1 MSNYLIGDVHGFFDE
16 LKALLA
22 KVNFDKEK
30 DTLWLTGDLV
40 SRGPQ
45 SLKVLRYAR
54 SLGKALR
61 MVLGNHDLHLLAIH
75 AGMRKNNPKD
85 HLTSLLAAPDVD
97 QLMDWLRQQPLLQI
111 DDDLK
116 LIMTHAGIY
125 PKWDKKTAQTC
136 AQEIEVALRG
146 NRLPLFL
153 DRSHTQTPHSWSP
166 KLKGDARLQLITNA
180 LTRMRYCFS
189 DGSLDM
195 THKEIP
201 EKVQGD
207 LYPWFLLPRLLEP
220 EYAIAFGHWSAL
232 KGKGTP
238 NNIYALDTGC
248 CWGNELT
255 LLHWEEK
262 RYFMQPAYKCENEF

>member
-1 MSNYLIGDVHGFFDE
+1 MSNYLIGDVHGCFDE

-40 SRGPQ
+40 SRGLQ
-45 SLKVLRYAR
+45 SLEVLRYAR

-61 MVLGNHDLHLLAIH
+61 MVLGNHDLHLLAIY
-75 AGMRKNNPKD
+75 ARLRKNNPQD
-85 HLTSLLAAPDVD
+85 HLTALLSAPDVD
-97 QLMDWLRQQPLLQI
+97 ELIDWLRQQPILQI
-111 DDDLK
+111 DNDLK
-116 LIMTHAGIY
+116 LIMTHAGIH
-125 PKWDKKTAQTC
+125 PQWNKKTAQKC
-136 AQEIEVALRG
+136 AKEIENML
-146 NRLPLFL
+146 LSDHIPLFL
-153 DRSHTQTPHSWSP
+153 DKSHTETPHLWSP
-166 KLKGDARLQLITNA
+166 ELKGDVRLQFMTNV

-195 THKEIP
+195 THKEVP
-201 EKVQGD
+201 EKMQGD

-220 EYAIAFGHWSAL
+220 EYAIAFGHWSSL

-262 RYFMQPAYKCENEF
+262 RYVIQPSYKCANAF